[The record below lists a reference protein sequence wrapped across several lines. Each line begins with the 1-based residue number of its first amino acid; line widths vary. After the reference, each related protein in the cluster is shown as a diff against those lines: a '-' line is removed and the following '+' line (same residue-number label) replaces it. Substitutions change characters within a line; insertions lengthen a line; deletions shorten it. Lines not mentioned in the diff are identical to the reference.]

1 MPSLADIKKQIAER
15 QAANTNISNQYVQ
28 DVNAIVDKNVS
39 NAVNKVQG
47 QIDSLPIQYQSGFD
61 ANAVQQK
68 INERQTAARMSDLG
82 LTNSGLNR
90 TQQTAIAIQRSNA
103 DAALRQQMNAATF
116 SLKQQ
121 IADLYASAESQK
133 AETAAQAK
141 YNLQKETQRVYDS
154 MMDSYYSNLAA
165 TQKAQQESE
174 EEEKNKI
181 VKYIDEDVED
191 ELRRIAED
199 GDNED
204 MVAYVNSLVSQ
215 GYPYEEVVRWIEKI
229 EAEMTSDD
237 SNKHWYEKV
246 YDNMWHRNLGS
257 NIAKGLKGVK

>member
-1 MPSLADIKKQIAER
+1 MASLAEIKKQIAER

-39 NAVNKVQG
+39 SAVNKVQG
-47 QIDSLPIQYQSGFD
+47 QIDSLPVQYQSGFD

-121 IADLYASAESQK
+121 IADLYANAESQK

-141 YNLQKETQRVYDS
+141 YNLQKENQSVYDS

-174 EEEKNKI
+174 EEDKI
-181 VKYIDEDVED
+181 IKYIDEKLIENTLNKVTKTVTTHNTIIGTTFFFI
-191 ELRRIAED
+191 LIIISIAAFVIKKATAQLMPI
-199 GDNED
+199 N
-204 MVAYVNSLVSQ
+204 A
-215 GYPYEEVVRWIEKI
+215 
-229 EAEMTSDD
+229 
-237 SNKHWYEKV
+237 
-246 YDNMWHRNLGS
+246 
-257 NIAKGLKGVK
+257 

>member
-1 MPSLADIKKQIAER
+1 MASLAEIKKQIAER

-47 QIDSLPIQYQSGFD
+47 QIDSLPVQYQSGFD

-141 YNLQKETQRVYDS
+141 YNLQKENQSVYDS

-174 EEEKNKI
+174 EEDKI
-181 VKYIDEDVED
+181 IKYIDEDVED
-191 ELRRIAED
+191 ELRRIAEE

-204 MVAYVNSLVSQ
+204 MVAYINSLVSQ
-215 GYPYEEVVRWIEKI
+215 GYPYEEVVRWIGKI

-237 SNKHWYEKV
+237 SNKHWYEKT

-257 NIAKGLKGVK
+257 DIAKGLKGVK